1 MVIRDEQMDAL
12 QKSSI
17 DSYAARVAVELRRQ
31 FAAKLTGTTD
41 GQLRQLVHQAIGRA
55 EPYGVVSEGDVKRY
69 AEYMVEYGPDFDRNQ
84 WAQPTLTAAMSG
96 SEKMDELDSY
106 TTFAMRS
113 DEMARR
119 AKRPLN
125 PAAVQAADDEI
136 YQRHE
141 DDPHPNPLYDA
152 AGNRLPLSATD
163 PAQTDLRREWMDLY
177 VANGGQVEETS
188 TDPTPPGGVK
198 ENCPGTPPPSPSP
211 TPAPPLITETPVP
224 PAKKTPAPTANLH
237 VQLQH
242 ACDKSPLDK
251 GKVEISGPES
261 RSLPTGADGW
271 AKFDGI
277 KPGDY
282 SIKGTHPQH
291 YPGSTSANAPD
302 AHTTE
307 VKLPLQ
313 ATIQIA
319 ATKAEYTVVLDKD
332 GAAPAAFPMLV
343 FSITKGPPNH
353 LFDVQLSRDGAASFT
368 GGPGL
373 ANSWVQADGRDARMN
388 RHVFS
393 SWANGQKT
401 LKLDGSGNATFA
413 MPLEWW
419 RDQARHKLTDFT
431 NFTYSFRVVAFR

>member
-1 MVIRDEQMDAL
+1 
-12 QKSSI
+12 
-17 DSYAARVAVELRRQ
+17 
-31 FAAKLTGTTD
+31 
-41 GQLRQLVHQAIGRA
+41 
-55 EPYGVVSEGDVKRY
+55 
-69 AEYMVEYGPDFDRNQ
+69 
-84 WAQPTLTAAMSG
+84 
-96 SEKMDELDSY
+96 
-106 TTFAMRS
+106 
-113 DEMARR
+113 
-119 AKRPLN
+119 
-125 PAAVQAADDEI
+125 
-136 YQRHE
+136 
-141 DDPHPNPLYDA
+141 
-152 AGNRLPLSATD
+152 
-163 PAQTDLRREWMDLY
+163 
-177 VANGGQVEETS
+177 
-188 TDPTPPGGVK
+188 
-198 ENCPGTPPPSPSP
+198 
-211 TPAPPLITETPVP
+211 
-224 PAKKTPAPTANLH
+224 
-237 VQLQH
+237 LQH
-242 ACDKSPLDK
+242 ACDQSPLDK

-277 KPGDY
+277 KPGNY
-282 SIKGTHPQH
+282 SINGTQPQH

-332 GAAPAAFPMLV
+332 GAAPAAFPILG

-353 LFDVQLSRDGAASFT
+353 LFDVQLSRDGAGSFT

-419 RDQARHKLTDFT
+419 RDQARQKRADFT
-431 NFTYSFRVVAFR
+431 NFTYTFRVVAFKAAATPVCAFSAASSVVLHNNLVKFQVVNTGYTPLAHSIRMEFTTKEANTSAMYTMVQWMQGSFKEWSGTPPVMRFPPGHVLYGFTHTCDFTTFTIDRLRTNPRYWDGNYTPDADGRGLTVFATDAPSAGLSDGFSTGWDSVDFETRIHLNFEVPAAVTVISKEGTAPNLGKIVGALADPQPIKLDSNPWTMRVLQVRKPDGSVDVKNPENGGPDTFAGP